1 VTGDFA
7 GDEVTVFVALSGNLI
22 DDRIGTV
29 LRWEALD
36 FWERNRLMWEYPLLA
51 NDGYD

>member
-7 GDEVTVFVALSGNLI
+7 GDEVMVFVALSGNLI

-29 LRWEALD
+29 LRWEVLD
-36 FWERNRLMWEYPLLA
+36 FWERDSLIEE
-51 NDGYD
+51 G